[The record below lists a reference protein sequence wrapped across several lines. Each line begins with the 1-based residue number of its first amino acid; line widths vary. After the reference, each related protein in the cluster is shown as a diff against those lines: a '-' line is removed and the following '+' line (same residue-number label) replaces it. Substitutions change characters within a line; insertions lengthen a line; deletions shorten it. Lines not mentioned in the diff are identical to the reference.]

1 MNEDLEKKEM
11 RKWWERKQ
19 RKKKIVILGEGRIVG
34 DENMK
39 DYEKGGFKVK
49 GILDKDMEKERK
61 IEEKWGVK
69 EFD

>member
-1 MNEDLEKKEM
+1 
-11 RKWWERKQ
+11 
-19 RKKKIVILGEGRIVG
+19 
-34 DENMK
+34 MK